1 MKKLKL
7 TEEFLDN
14 QISLYIDLK
23 SSSINILQ
31 DMRQWHQNV
40 TKATE
45 WRKKSDQKNY
55 FTVALPR
62 AKKGISKFKSYGW
75 YFV

>member
-7 TEEFLDN
+7 TEEFLNN
-14 QISLYIDLK
+14 QTSLYIDLK

-31 DMRQWHQNV
+31 DIRQWYQNA

-55 FTVALPR
+55 STVALPR
-62 AKKGISKFKSYGW
+62 AKKRDL
-75 YFV
+75 